1 MSFKGI
7 VMGTAKKYDL
17 SLPVKHDVI
26 AVLDTAIFI
35 DLSGNNKI
43 IGSSPI
49 MTGPGAL
56 QTYSD

>member
-1 MSFKGI
+1 M
-7 VMGTAKKYDL
+7 
-17 SLPVKHDVI
+17 SLPLKYDVI

-35 DLSGNNKI
+35 DLSVDSEI
-43 IGSSPI
+43 IGSGPI